1 MGIKEKTVNGA
12 WWMFTSTV
20 ITSIVQLLRLS
31 ILTHYL
37 QKADFGIVAIITF
50 ILGLTFTFTDLGFS
64 SAIIYKQ
71 DLNRKDFS
79 SLFWIQLIVF
89 ILLYLFISLFSPFV
103 ARFYNESSIS
113 YLMPI
118 ALLDLVLQ
126 GIGKLYD
133 SILQKEMRFKE
144 IAIRNIIAAM
154 VSLIIAF
161 ILAKNGA
168 GIYSLILSTLLNSAI
183 LNLTN
188 FILGQ
193 KQYAIIPYISFKNS
207 VGLMKI
213 GLYLTGTQILDYIS
227 SKIDVMI
234 IGKFLGTE
242 ILGIYNLSKEILY
255 KLIILINTIGNK
267 VTLPIL
273 AKAQN
278 DTLVLCSYYKKALHI
293 ISSINIPIVG
303 IISVLSLQI
312 VEFLYGNDYIE
323 SAKIISILSIWA
335 VLACITN
342 PQGLLAVATGRT
354 NLSFNYTVIRI
365 CISLPIV
372 IFTSMIS
379 IESIAWGQCVLAA
392 IMMYYGWKMQIYKI
406 IKLTFKDYISVILPQ
421 LLINCIV
428 ILFMVLLI
436 NFLSLSMLP
445 IFQIIIYSMIYI
457 LIYILLYAIIRY
469 RDLKSLILF
478 FVSK

>member
-1 MGIKEKTVNGA
+1 
-12 WWMFTSTV
+12 MFASTV

-31 ILTHYL
+31 ILTHFL

-71 DLNRKDFS
+71 DLNKKDFS

-89 ILLYLFISLFSPFV
+89 ILLYIVISLFSPIV
-103 ARFYNESSIS
+103 ANFYNESSIS

-133 SILQKEMRFKE
+133 SVLQKEMKFKE
-144 IAIRNIIAAM
+144 IAVRNITAAIL
-154 VSLIIAF
+154 SLIIAF
-161 ILAKNGA
+161 ILAKNDA

-207 VGLMKI
+207 IGLMKI

-242 ILGIYNLSKEILY
+242 TLGIYNLSKEILY
-255 KLIILINTIGNK
+255 KLIVLINTIGNK

-273 AKAQN
+273 AKAQS
-278 DTLVLCSYYKKALHI
+278 DIQILCSYYKKALHI
-293 ISSINIPIVG
+293 ISFTFPFRIVDFFFPEG
-303 IISVLSLQI
+303 YN
-312 VEFLYGNDYIE
+312 FGD
-323 SAKIISILSIWA
+323 K
-335 VLACITN
+335 
-342 PQGLLAVATGRT
+342 
-354 NLSFNYTVIRI
+354 F
-365 CISLPIV
+365 
-372 IFTSMIS
+372 F
-379 IESIAWGQCVLAA
+379 
-392 IMMYYGWKMQIYKI
+392 
-406 IKLTFKDYISVILPQ
+406 IKRKKTRK
-421 LLINCIV
+421 
-428 ILFMVLLI
+428 
-436 NFLSLSMLP
+436 
-445 IFQIIIYSMIYI
+445 
-457 LIYILLYAIIRY
+457 
-469 RDLKSLILF
+469 K
-478 FVSK
+478 K